1 MNPDYGF
8 DNTGVTMAIDETL
21 MCSFK
26 VPKALE
32 EKIASM
38 LTELREL
45 AGVVM
50 ILAMVHLNFMT
61 VTLMAY
67 IVTLVLTAVRARPSM
82 IVP

>member
-1 MNPDYGF
+1 
-8 DNTGVTMAIDETL
+8 
-21 MCSFK
+21 
-26 VPKALE
+26 
-32 EKIASM
+32 M

-50 ILAMVHLNFMT
+50 ILATVRLNFMT

>member
-8 DNTGVTMAIDETL
+8 DNTGVTMAINEAL

-50 ILAMVHLNFMT
+50 ILATVHLNFMT

-67 IVTLVLTAVRARPSM
+67 IVTLVQPRSGQGRL
-82 IVP
+82 